1 MDVSGI
7 MKDKLIVLEVVA
19 EMLGGKSSGTPSS
32 EQQLNEDP
40 SDARFL
46 SKSGPEMS
54 DQGSAEWM
62 RRSQKSKSMYSWYRK
77 SSNKR
82 YNVVNLD
89 TRNPEEFKKNVAM
102 FK

>member
-19 EMLGGKSSGTPSS
+19 EMLGGKTS
-32 EQQLNEDP
+32 ESPQPGQQLNEDP
-40 SDARFL
+40 TDARFL
-46 SKSGPEMS
+46 SKSGPEMT
-54 DQGSAEWM
+54 DEGSAAWM
-62 RRSQKSKSMYSWYRK
+62 RRSQKSKSMYSWYKK

-89 TRNPEEFKKNVAM
+89 TRDPEEFKKNIAR